1 MDFNVSV
8 GDSGS
13 VMTESD
19 AAPTPAGLQARE
31 EYAKVMSDPTH
42 PMFEPFKRRDPTAET
57 YIDNLYKQAYL
68 PTPSHTPESVSI
80 GGPVPTQPGETPDQ
94 AAERVRNDV
103 ILSPLKTEWGPQF
116 ETRFSG
122 VRATAQQL
130 FGGEGWGEVF
140 DDLGA
145 TIRQHYGPAGET
157 AALRFLDALADIKTN
172 NGGY

>member
-57 YIDNLYKQAYL
+57 YIDNLYKHAYPATL
-68 PTPSHTPESVSI
+68 SHTPESVSI
-80 GGPVPTQPGETPDQ
+80 GGPVPTQPGETPED
-94 AAERVRNDV
+94 AEIRARNEV
-103 ILSPLKTEWGPQF
+103 ILTPLRQEWGPHY
-116 ETRFSG
+116 EARFSG

-157 AALRFLDALADIKTN
+157 AALRFLDALADIQHN
-172 NGGY
+172 HGGY

>member
-1 MDFNVSV
+1 MDFTVSV

-31 EYAKVMSDPTH
+31 EYGKVLSDSTH
-42 PMFEPFKRRDPTAET
+42 KHYEGLKRGDKHANE
-57 YIDNLYKQAYL
+57 YVDGLYKNAY
-68 PTPSHTPESVSI
+68 PTTLSHTPESVSI
-80 GGPVPTQPGETPDQ
+80 GGPVPTQPGETPEH
-94 AAERVRNDV
+94 AEIRARNEV
-103 ILSPLKTEWGPQF
+103 ILTPLRQEWGPHY
-116 ETRFSG
+116 EARFSG

-157 AALRFLDALADIKTN
+157 AALRFLDALANINTN
-172 NGGY
+172 HGGY